1 MSESMSPSGLLEYE
15 SLRPR
20 PEFGCILA
28 SICQVRNCVAAS
40 TKASCEQ
47 DAADAFHVLLDCS
60 WESQGPEFIFFF
72 FLSLNSC
79 VSETRTRLFTH
90 LLNEH
95 LLCAKALC
103 QRVGIWVGPLLCL

>member
-1 MSESMSPSGLLEYE
+1 MSPSGLLEYE

-72 FLSLNSC
+72 FFGVLIPASVKQELDCSL
-79 VSETRTRLFTH
+79 
-90 LLNEH
+90 
-95 LLCAKALC
+95 
-103 QRVGIWVGPLLCL
+103 IY

>member
-1 MSESMSPSGLLEYE
+1 MSESMNPSGLLEYE

-28 SICQVRNCVAAS
+28 SVCQVRNCVAGSTNAS
-40 TKASCEQ
+40 YEQ
-47 DAADAFHVLLDCS
+47 DAADAFHGNH
-60 WESQGPEFIFFF
+60 QGPNSF

-79 VSETRTRLFTH
+79 VSETRTQLFTH

-103 QRVGIWVGPLLCL
+103 QRAGVCIGPLLCL